1 VSSSQKIE
9 NRYNQQTMDQTNYSD
24 SIIDIQLIEKE
35 LRAEN
40 KKRKKIAESAENCLR
55 KLSID
60 KISGKMG
67 DC

>member
-1 VSSSQKIE
+1 
-9 NRYNQQTMDQTNYSD
+9 MDQTNYSD

-35 LRAEN
+35 LKAEN